1 MKTNCLNLTLV
12 NGEILIKK
20 KRKEEK
26 EVDRPCVNMLQY
38 SNGEIAIW

>member
-1 MKTNCLNLTLV
+1 MVKSQF
-12 NGEILIKK
+12 KK

-38 SNGEIAIW
+38 SNGEIAI